1 MQHDLHIEGAGF
13 RLRPARLSDSE
24 FILSLRTQ
32 PQLSRYLHPV
42 SGRIEDQQAWM
53 RAYFERPGDY
63 YFVVE
68 RAASQQA
75 VGTIALV
82 DVEGPGGSAE
92 WGRWILSP
100 ESMAALPSAL
110 LIYRLGFGSL
120 QLDRIYCNTVAE
132 NAGVVS
138 FHDSCGLARTA
149 TLSAHFDLGGRQLDA
164 VQHTIR
170 KADWPDVEARLSAKA
185 ERLHRLLS
193 RREG

>member
-1 MQHDLHIEGAGF
+1 MQHDFHIEGAGF

-32 PQLSRYLHPV
+32 PQLSQYLHPV
-42 SGRIEDQQAWM
+42 SGRLEDQQAWM
-53 RAYFERPGDY
+53 RTYFERPGDF

-68 RAASQQA
+68 RADSEEA

-110 LIYRLGFGSL
+110 LIYRLGFESL
-120 QLDRIYCNTVAE
+120 QLGRIYCNTVAE

-138 FHDSCGLARTA
+138 FHDSCGVERTA
-149 TLSAHFDLGGRQLDA
+149 TLPGHFDLGGRQLDA
-164 VQHTIR
+164 IQHTIQR
-170 KADWPDVEARLSAKA
+170 TDWPAVGTRLSAKA
-185 ERLHRLLS
+185 ERLHKMLS
-193 RREG
+193 RRSR

>member
-1 MQHDLHIEGAGF
+1 MQHERHIEGAGF

-42 SGRIEDQQAWM
+42 SGRLEDQQAWM
-53 RAYFERPGDY
+53 QTYFERPGDF

-68 RAASQQA
+68 RADSQEA

-100 ESMAALPSAL
+100 ESMAAFREQCAPHFELQKGGVF
-110 LIYRLGFGSL
+110 RLVPL
-120 QLDRIYCNTVAE
+120 
-132 NAGVVS
+132 
-138 FHDSCGLARTA
+138 TA
-149 TLSAHFDLGGRQLDA
+149 ADFKLFYF
-164 VQHTIR
+164 R
-170 KADWPDVEARLSAKA
+170 KGTYS
-185 ERLHRLLS
+185 
-193 RREG
+193 